1 MKAVYIEQAGGPEM
15 LQFGDRPAPEP
26 KKDEVLVKVT
36 VSGVN
41 FTDLN
46 QRSGINKIPVPAVLG
61 SEGAGTVERS
71 ESSSFKPGD
80 RVAWCMVRGSYA
92 EYAWVPARM
101 LVRIPEDVN
110 FQSAAAA

>member
-1 MKAVYIEQAGGPEM
+1 MKAVYIEQTGGPEVM
-15 LQFGDRPAPEP
+15 RLGERPVPELQ
-26 KKDEVLVKVT
+26 KDEVLVKVA

-71 ESSSFKPGD
+71 NS
-80 RVAWCMVRGSYA
+80 
-92 EYAWVPARM
+92 
-101 LVRIPEDVN
+101 DVL
-110 FQSAAAA
+110 